1 MVENKNRQW
10 IYTLDC
16 IAWWI
21 YPLTCRNIHPMK
33 TDRWIYPHVDG
44 MFWNIGGNFHWRVS
58 TVECSVV
65 SQWKLPPT
73 IMHPVAY
80 SIYLRKFLEGQ
91 WLFPPISG
99 EEIVEVENSGNNSLS
114 GEKTTPSRKV
124 LCWKLGGGS
133 PPPKFWESCTTATCT
148 TALEKEVDS
157 LICIYLWFVEP
168 TPLPP
173 HFCKLWE
180 HKLWST
186 NNFRAL
192 GIKSAPTFQ
201 KLVHFWWWLLVAES
215 AGTKEKI
222 STAKWRRNT
231 AGSGTYIINN
241 HSLTLF
247 TL

>member
-124 LCWKLGGGS
+124 LCWKLGGAAPPQVLGELHNS
-133 PPPKFWESCTTATCT
+133 DLYNSPREGGRFADLHLFMICWAYAPPPT
-148 TALEKEVDS
+148 
-157 LICIYLWFVEP
+157 
-168 TPLPP
+168 
-173 HFCKLWE
+173 
-180 HKLWST
+180 
-186 NNFRAL
+186 
-192 GIKSAPTFQ
+192 
-201 KLVHFWWWLLVAES
+201 LL
-215 AGTKEKI
+215 
-222 STAKWRRNT
+222 
-231 AGSGTYIINN
+231 
-241 HSLTLF
+241 
-247 TL
+247 